1 MFLSQGEE
9 HFPLLNSHAFFYL
22 YLLCIALFLCQ
33 EPELSEHQKKR
44 MTLEQVCALFDFFLI

>member
-22 YLLCIALFLCQ
+22 CLLCIALFLCQ

-44 MTLEQVCALFDFFLI
+44 MTLEQVCALFDFF